1 MAVISIIGR
10 PNVGKSSLFNRF
22 LGKRQAIV
30 DDVPGITRDRLY
42 AELLHRGESFYM
54 VDTGGILGE
63 QSKEYDV
70 QIRKQAE
77 IAIEESDLIL
87 FLVDAQTGLMPT
99 DHDIALLLRKSGK
112 PVILVINKA
121 DSPDYLGEHL
131 FTALGFE
138 DILPVSAVHN
148 KNIEELL
155 DTISRMLKIEPED
168 EEGEEKEPLKE
179 SSVLSVA
186 LVGRPNVGKSS
197 IFNYFVGQER
207 SLVSSVPGTT
217 RDSIDT
223 IVQTP
228 SGPLRIIDTAGL
240 RKRSRVSSSVEYYSM
255 VRSYSAIDRC
265 HVAVLV
271 MDGEEP
277 ATENE
282 KRICGHVLEKGKG
295 LVFVVNKWDL
305 APGDPKIGDN
315 MRKYLRQAFVFF
327 QHAPMVF
334 VSAKT
339 GRNMGDLIKAIFRVH
354 EHRENRIS
362 TAKLN
367 VLLRELMAFE
377 RMPSNGK
384 GRFLKLFYCT
394 QAATAPPFFLFVV
407 NDKEIVTKQF
417 ERHVEKRLRSL
428 EDYSGVPIR
437 IKWKNRSD

>member
-22 LGKRQAIV
+22 LGKRHAIV

-42 AELLHRGESFYM
+42 AEIQQQGKSLYM
-54 VDTGGILGE
+54 IDTGGILGE
-63 QSKEYDV
+63 QSKDYDT

-99 DHDIALLLRKSGK
+99 DHDIAMFLRKSGK
-112 PVILVINKA
+112 PIILVIHKA
-121 DSPDYLGEHL
+121 DSPTYNGE
-131 FTALGFE
+131 FQFAPLGFE
-138 DILPVSAVHN
+138 SALAVSAVHN
-148 KNIEELL
+148 RNVDELLQMISHMLESVEGEKKEELSQ
-155 DTISRMLKIEPED
+155 D
-168 EEGEEKEPLKE
+168 
-179 SSVLSVA
+179 SSILSVA

-197 IFNYFVGQER
+197 IFNYFAGQER
-207 SLVSSVPGTT
+207 SLVSPVPGTT

-223 IVQTP
+223 ILETP

-240 RKRSRVSSSVEYYSM
+240 RKKSRISSSVEYYSM
-255 VRSYSAIDRC
+255 VRSYDAIDRC
-265 HVAVLV
+265 QVAVLV

-305 APGDPKIGDN
+305 APGDPKLGDN
-315 MRKYLRQAFVFF
+315 MRKYLKQSFVFF

-354 EHRENRIS
+354 EHRENRIATS
-362 TAKLN
+362 KLN

-377 RMPSNGK
+377 RMPSNGQ
-384 GRFLKLFYCT
+384 GRFLKLYYCT

-407 NDKEIVTKQF
+407 NDKDIVTKQF

>member
-1 MAVISIIGR
+1 V
-10 PNVGKSSLFNRF
+10 V
-22 LGKRQAIV
+22 
-30 DDVPGITRDRLY
+30 
-42 AELLHRGESFYM
+42 
-54 VDTGGILGE
+54 
-63 QSKEYDV
+63 
-70 QIRKQAE
+70 
-77 IAIEESDLIL
+77 
-87 FLVDAQTGLMPT
+87 
-99 DHDIALLLRKSGK
+99 
-112 PVILVINKA
+112 NKA
-121 DSPDYLGEHL
+121 DSPDYLGEHH
-131 FTALGFE
+131 FIPLGFE
-138 DILPVSAVHN
+138 KILAVSAVHN

-155 DTISRMLKIEPED
+155 DTISHMLES
-168 EEGEEKEPLKE
+168 EEGEEEQKALSQE
-179 SSVLSVA
+179 SSVLSVPSVA

-223 IVQTP
+223 VVQTS

-240 RKRSRVSSSVEYYSM
+240 RKKTRISSAVEYYSM
-255 VRSYSAIDRC
+255 VRSYSAIDRSD
-265 HVAVLV
+265 VAVLV

-295 LVFVVNKWDL
+295 LVFAVNKWDL

-334 VSAKT
+334 LSAKT

-354 EHRENRIS
+354 EHRENRIATS
-362 TAKLN
+362 KLN

-377 RMPSNGK
+377 RMPSNGQ
-384 GRFLKLFYCT
+384 GRFLKLYYCT

-407 NDKEIVTKQF
+407 NDKDIVTKQF
-417 ERHVEKRLRSL
+417 ERHVEKKLRSL

>member
-22 LGKRQAIV
+22 LGKRHAIV

-42 AELLHRGESFYM
+42 AEIQHQGKSLYM
-54 VDTGGILGE
+54 IDTGGILGE
-63 QSKEYDV
+63 QSKDYDI

-99 DHDIALLLRKSGK
+99 DHDIAMFLRKSGK
-112 PVILVINKA
+112 PIILVIHKA
-121 DSPDYLGEHL
+121 DSPTYNGE
-131 FTALGFE
+131 FQFAPLGF
-138 DILPVSAVHN
+138 DSALSVSAVHN
-148 KNIEELL
+148 RNVDELLQRISHMLESVEGEKKEELSQ
-155 DTISRMLKIEPED
+155 D
-168 EEGEEKEPLKE
+168 
-179 SSVLSVA
+179 SSILSVA

-197 IFNYFVGQER
+197 IFNYFAGQER
-207 SLVSSVPGTT
+207 SLVSPVPGTT

-223 IVQTP
+223 ILETP

-240 RKRSRVSSSVEYYSM
+240 RKKSRISSSVEYYSM
-255 VRSYSAIDRC
+255 VRSYDAIDRC
-265 HVAVLV
+265 QVAVLV

-305 APGDPKIGDN
+305 APGDPKLGDN
-315 MRKYLRQAFVFF
+315 MRKYLKQSFVFF

-354 EHRENRIS
+354 EHRENRIATS
-362 TAKLN
+362 KLN

-377 RMPSNGK
+377 RMPSNGQ
-384 GRFLKLFYCT
+384 GRFLKLYYCT

-407 NDKEIVTKQF
+407 NDKDIVTKQF

>member
-22 LGKRQAIV
+22 LGKRHAIV

-42 AELLHRGESFYM
+42 AEISHKGESFYI

-63 QSKEYDV
+63 QSKEYDE

-77 IAIEESDLIL
+77 VAIEESDLVL

-99 DHDIALLLRKSGK
+99 DHDIALLARKSRK
-112 PVILVINKA
+112 PIILVVNKA
-121 DSPDYLGEHL
+121 DSPEYKGD
-131 FTALGFE
+131 FQFAPLGF
-138 DILPVSAVHN
+138 DQVLPVSAVHN
-148 KNIEELL
+148 RNVEELL
-155 DTISRMLKIEPED
+155 DTVSRVL
-168 EEGEEKEPLKE
+168 EGEKREVPHKM
-179 SSVLSVA
+179 SQGSATLSVA

-207 SLVSSVPGTT
+207 SLVSAVPGTT

-223 IVQTP
+223 LVETSLGTI
-228 SGPLRIIDTAGL
+228 RIIDTAGL
-240 RKRSRVSSSVEYYSM
+240 RKKSRISSSVEYYSM
-255 VRSYSAIDRC
+255 VRSYNAIDRC
-265 HVAVLV
+265 DVAVLV

-282 KRICGHVLEKGKG
+282 KRICGHVAQKGKG

-305 APGDPKIGDN
+305 APKDPKLGDN
-315 MRKYLRQAFVFF
+315 MRKYLKQAFVFF

-339 GRNMGDLIKAIFRVH
+339 GRNMQDLLKAVFQVH
-354 EHRENRIS
+354 QNRENRIATS
-362 TAKLN
+362 KLN

-377 RMPSNGK
+377 RMPSNGQ
-384 GRFLKLFYCT
+384 GRFLKLYYCT
-394 QAATAPPFFLFVV
+394 QAGTAPPFFLFVV
-407 NDKEIVTKQF
+407 NDTEIVTKQF
-417 ERHVEKRLRSL
+417 ERHVEKKLRSL